1 MPHKTPDWSA
11 DTLSGIISNVE
22 WWFAV
27 HTFMNLTVVSIACDF
42 YFVKY
47 LFWNLYFLFVFML
60 FNYFVFRF
68 LFFSF
73 INNLFIVLN
82 LNPAQLVCRACT
94 PELTASG
101 RPAKIDTKRTAD
113 RKEVH
118 RCQRLLSIHYCSSH
132 YYYSTFFY
140 GRGRHDGDIFLNDF

>member
-1 MPHKTPDWSA
+1 MVF
-11 DTLSGIISNVE
+11 TLSSIYFKIYIFYS
-22 WWFAV
+22 FLR
-27 HTFMNLTVVSIACDF
+27 FLTI
-42 YFVKY
+42 
-47 LFWNLYFLFVFML
+47 LF
-60 FNYFVFRF
+60 FRF

-82 LNPAQLVCRACT
+82 LNPAQLVFRAST

>member
-1 MPHKTPDWSA
+1 MKFYKVPHNSPGWSA
-11 DTLSGIISNVE
+11 DTLSGIISKVE

-47 LFWNLYFLFVFML
+47 LFLNLYFLFVFTI
-60 FNYFVFRF
+60 FNHFVFRF

-94 PELTASG
+94 P
-101 RPAKIDTKRTAD
+101 D
-113 RKEVH
+113 
-118 RCQRLLSIHYCSSH
+118 
-132 YYYSTFFY
+132 
-140 GRGRHDGDIFLNDF
+140 